1 MMRLISIALDR
12 GKVADWDAYPF
23 TVPAIRAFERIDIRS
38 RIVFFVGEN
47 GSGKSTLLEAI
58 AGHYGFGPEGGN
70 RNTQFASTDTLASI
84 DPLRKALRLA
94 FSKRTGKGFY
104 LRAESFF
111 NLATYVDNLGVAWA
125 YGGISLHHQSHGE
138 SFFAILENRIE
149 SSGLYMMD
157 EPEAALSPQ
166 RQLAMLAMLHQIA
179 HDNNEIQFII
189 ATHSPILLSYPDA
202 QILSFDEGK
211 IREISYRETQS
222 FRIMSGFMASPERYL
237 HHLLQEEQKSLFN
250 DKES

>member
-1 MMRLISIALDR
+1 MRLISIALDKS
-12 GKVADWDAYPF
+12 KVVDWESYPF
-23 TVPAIRAFERIDIRS
+23 TVPAVRAINKIEVRS
-38 RIVFFVGEN
+38 RMLFFVGEN

-70 RNTQFASTDTLASI
+70 RNTQFASTETLSSI

-125 YGGISLHHQSHGE
+125 YGGTSLHNQSHGE

-166 RQLAMLAMLHQIA
+166 RQLAMLAMLHDIA
-179 HDNNEIQFII
+179 RNSEEIQFII
-189 ATHSPILLSYPDA
+189 ATHSPILLAYPGA
-202 QILSFDEGK
+202 QILSFDDGA
-211 IREISYRETQS
+211 IREISYRETQAYQ
-222 FRIMSGFMASPERYL
+222 IMNGFMSSPELYL
-237 HHLLQEEQKSLFN
+237 HHLLREDQHSLFSN
-250 DKES
+250 DVD